1 MKDVMGSDWRPP
13 PQMRR
18 EAKTVQE
25 KIEETKQEIAAL
37 DILRKKLRI
46 STKLTRIAIRRF
58 YSNAISQAAEER
70 KILCAS
76 FYHEMR
82 SFEDDYEGLEREL
95 ADTYVQ
101 LAKLQERREQ
111 LAENLNTVQ
120 RQTSKEQHLKTLQM
134 RRYYIMQN
142 ELREL
147 PRVDEVNTTTILK
160 RMSEAEG
167 ELAQLVGEADLIEE
181 VIQYE
186 VREPMAA
193 VDRSRRRIERL
204 KVEEIELRKQF
215 KPVKP
220 PVDQIDQLRWEN
232 EKLVRENLELRRRT
246 AELQQKLAELPP
258 SDAAIIGQLTQPETR
273 ASKSRHDIRLVIP
286 GLWQRSHRQPGSER
300 SKRMFE

>member
-13 PQMRR
+13 PKMRR

-25 KIEETKQEIAAL
+25 KIEETKQGIAAL
-37 DILRKKLRI
+37 DVLRKKLRI
-46 STKLTRIAIRRF
+46 STTLTRIAIRRF
-58 YSNAISQAAEER
+58 YSNAIAQAAEER

-82 SFEDDYEGLEREL
+82 SFEDDYEGLEKEL

-111 LAENLNTVQ
+111 LAEELNTAQ
-120 RQTSKEQHLKTLQM
+120 RQTSKEQHLKTLQL

-147 PRVDEVNTTTILK
+147 PHVDEVNTTTILK
-160 RMSEAEG
+160 RMSEAED

-181 VIQYE
+181 VIQYK

-193 VDRSRRRIERL
+193 VDRSRRRIEKL
-204 KVEEIELRKQF
+204 KVEEMELRKQF
-215 KPVKP
+215 KPPKP
-220 PVDQIDQLRWEN
+220 PVDQIDELRWEN
-232 EKLVRENLELRRRT
+232 EQLVRENLELRRRT

-258 SDAAIIGQLTQPETR
+258 SDAAIIDQLTQPETR
-273 ASKSRHDIRLVIP
+273 ESKSRHDVRLVIP
-286 GLWQRSHRQPGSER
+286 GLWQRSHRQPGSAR